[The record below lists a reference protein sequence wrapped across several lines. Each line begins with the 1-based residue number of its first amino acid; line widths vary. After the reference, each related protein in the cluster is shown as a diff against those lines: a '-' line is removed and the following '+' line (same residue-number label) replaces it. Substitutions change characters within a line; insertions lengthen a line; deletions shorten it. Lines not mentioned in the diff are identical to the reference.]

1 MERLIP
7 NLMSHPSAQP
17 TTKGLYI
24 VIVDHTMNPSGESS
38 DISNEPAD
46 KKKAHPHQG
55 DPHTYYREP
64 DHTVYFPKQLVS
76 NASRF
81 GHRRRSNHAR
91 A

>member
-46 KKKAHPHQG
+46 K
-55 DPHTYYREP
+55 
-64 DHTVYFPKQLVS
+64 
-76 NASRF
+76 
-81 GHRRRSNHAR
+81 
-91 A
+91 